1 MRSLNK
7 AHRTAG
13 IGRPALVATLLA
25 VTSLAAAACGASSSG
40 PGSSAPGVS
49 TPGSSTDATT
59 AVSAAYKG
67 TYSVPPTAPT
77 APQAGK
83 NLWVISC
90 GQIAVGCSTPSNAAA
105 EAAKAVGWKVT
116 VYDGKLGADNAYAS
130 GVRQAIAAKADAIII
145 AAFDC
150 AYAKQ
155 PLQEAKAAGI
165 KVVSLLAYD
174 CDDPRVGGGAPLFT
188 ASVIPNENEKT
199 VAAYSIAQGK
209 MKADWA
215 MAQTNDKTVALSLN
229 NTGVLLGQDIAKG
242 FDDEIK
248 SCSSCRLVSMP
259 FTLTDIGSGALPGKV
274 GQALLRNPSI
284 NAAMVP
290 YDALM
295 ALGVAQAFVRSGRN
309 DKLSTIGGEGYGV
322 NLDLIRKNG
331 GQDAAVYEST
341 AWFGYAA
348 VDSLI
353 RLFNGDPQQPAGIGS
368 MLVDK
373 SHLPSTDKNGIVPPV
388 DFKAAY
394 LKVWGK

>member
-1 MRSLNK
+1 V
-7 AHRTAG
+7 TD
-13 IGRPALVATLLA
+13 A
-25 VTSLAAAACGASSSG
+25 VTA
-40 PGSSAPGVS
+40 
-49 TPGSSTDATT
+49 D
-59 AVSAAYKG
+59 YKG
-67 TYSVPPTAPT
+67 TYSSPPTAPT
-77 APQAGK
+77 KPPAGK

-105 EAAKAVGWKVT
+105 EAARAVGWKVT
-116 VYDGKLGADNAYAS
+116 VYDGKLGADNAYAT
-130 GVRQAIAAKADAIII
+130 GVRQAVAAKADAIII

-155 PLQEAKAAGI
+155 PLQEAKTAGI
-165 KVVSLLAYD
+165 KVVSLLGYD
-174 CDDPRVGGGAPLFT
+174 CDDPRVGGGASLFT

-215 MAQTNDKTVALSLN
+215 MAQTDGKAVALSLN

-248 SCSSCRLVSMP
+248 TCSTCQLVSLP

-274 GQALLRNPSI
+274 GQALLRNPAI
-284 NAAMVP
+284 NSAMVP

-309 DKLSTIGGEGYGV
+309 DKLATIGGEGYGV
-322 NLDLIRKNG
+322 NLDLIKKNG

-368 MLVDK
+368 QLVDK
-373 SHLPSTDKNGIVPPV
+373 SHLPAMDKGGIVPPV

-394 LKVWGK
+394 LKAWGK